1 MAQDRH
7 PLAAALQGGEWVTP
21 DLIKEMAKRPVL
33 AKGMSNPKYQA
44 RFAAS
49 CIYLLVKRRPEE
61 SDSRA
66 VTPSA
71 RGVLGDDIRHAQ
83 AARSSEGPKNGAK
96 KFDSD
101 PPSSARCMG
110 SHMIKLAGDEDAPKP
125 STPAL
130 PTEKEK
136 QEMGPLC
143 SQIAEDCANGKGP
156 EPCKTKKEQDEVDA
170 VLKNEELRELLM
182 NPKTQELCSG
192 GSDPARSR
200 RRWRKSRKPGRSSGS
215 SSRRGWSSCNSLSKF

>member
-1 MAQDRH
+1 
-7 PLAAALQGGEWVTP
+7 
-21 DLIKEMAKRPVL
+21 
-33 AKGMSNPKYQA
+33 
-44 RFAAS
+44 
-49 CIYLLVKRRPEE
+49 
-61 SDSRA
+61 
-66 VTPSA
+66 
-71 RGVLGDDIRHAQ
+71 
-83 AARSSEGPKNGAK
+83 
-96 KFDSD
+96 
-101 PPSSARCMG
+101 MG

-182 NPKTQELCSG
+182 NPKTQELMQRC
-192 GSDPARSR
+192 SDPRAFQEAMRDPANR
-200 RRWRKSRKPGRSSGS
+200 AIIGKLEQAGLVQLQR
-215 SSRRGWSSCNSLSKF
+215 

>member
-1 MAQDRH
+1 MALR
-7 PLAAALQGGEWVTP
+7 
-21 DLIKEMAKRPVL
+21 
-33 AKGMSNPKYQA
+33 
-44 RFAAS
+44 
-49 CIYLLVKRRPEE
+49 E

-66 VTPSA
+66 VTPST

-83 AARSSEGPKNGAK
+83 AALQELQKDPKNGAK

-101 PPSSARCMG
+101 PELKRFLTEFCEVMG

-125 STPAL
+125 STPTL

-136 QEMGPLC
+136 KEMGPLC

-182 NPKTQELCSG
+182 NPKTQELMQRC
-192 GSDPARSR
+192 SDPRAFQEAMRDPANR
-200 RRWRKSRKPGRSSGS
+200 AIIGKLEQAGLVQLQR
-215 SSRRGWSSCNSLSKF
+215 

>member
-1 MAQDRH
+1 MA
-7 PLAAALQGGEWVTP
+7 W
-21 DLIKEMAKRPVL
+21 
-33 AKGMSNPKYQA
+33 
-44 RFAAS
+44 
-49 CIYLLVKRRPEE
+49 
-61 SDSRA
+61 SDM
-66 VTPSA
+66 
-71 RGVLGDDIRHAQ
+71 RHAQ
-83 AARSSEGPKNGAK
+83 AALQELQKDPKNGAK

-101 PPSSARCMG
+101 PELKRFLTEFCEVMG

-136 QEMGPLC
+136 KEMGPLC

-182 NPKTQELCSG
+182 KN
-192 GSDPARSR
+192 
-200 RRWRKSRKPGRSSGS
+200 
-215 SSRRGWSSCNSLSKF
+215 